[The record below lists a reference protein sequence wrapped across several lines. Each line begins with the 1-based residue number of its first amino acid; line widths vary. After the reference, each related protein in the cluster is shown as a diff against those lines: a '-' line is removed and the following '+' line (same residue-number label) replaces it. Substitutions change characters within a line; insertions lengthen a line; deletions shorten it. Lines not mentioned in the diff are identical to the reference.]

1 MTEITM
7 TVDEND
13 QLTLNFLLI
22 AKFFSFLFFFFLF
35 FLSAHYFGFLTLNS
49 TTLSD

>member
-22 AKFFSFLFFFFLF
+22 AKFFSFLFFFY
-35 FLSAHYFGFLTLNS
+35 LSAHYFGFLTLNS

>member
-22 AKFFSFLFFFFLF
+22 AKFFSFLFFFIFQLIILVF
-35 FLSAHYFGFLTLNS
+35 SPSIPQHCLTN
-49 TTLSD
+49 

>member
-22 AKFFSFLFFFFLF
+22 AKFFSFLFFFFIFQLIILVF
-35 FLSAHYFGFLTLNS
+35 SPSIPQHCLTN
-49 TTLSD
+49 